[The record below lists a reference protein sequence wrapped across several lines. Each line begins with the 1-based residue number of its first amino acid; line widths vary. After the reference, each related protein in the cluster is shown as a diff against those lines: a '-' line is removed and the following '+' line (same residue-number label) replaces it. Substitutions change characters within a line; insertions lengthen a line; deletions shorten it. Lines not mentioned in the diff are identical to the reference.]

1 MRTITLIQLVLLS
14 GNYMGLCSRLQVSLS
29 ETRTQQR
36 VSRCEIVMWEDIRL
50 VRDVVS
56 GSAADCYV
64 REGYLC
70 VCLFVCTSFIPIEI
84 FRVFFASC
92 KLTD

>member
-1 MRTITLIQLVLLS
+1 M
-14 GNYMGLCSRLQVSLS
+14 SLS

-36 VSRCEIVMWEDIRL
+36 VSRCEIVMREDIRC

-64 REGYLC
+64 REGCLC
-70 VCLFVCTSFIPIEI
+70 VYLFVCTSFISIEI

-92 KLTD
+92 KLTN

>member
-1 MRTITLIQLVLLS
+1 MRTNTLRQLVLARS
-14 GNYMGLCSRLQVSLS
+14 YIGLYSRLRVGRS

-36 VSRCEIVMWEDIRL
+36 VSRCKIVLREDEWR

-64 REGYLC
+64 RE
-70 VCLFVCTSFIPIEI
+70 VCLFVCLLVPHLS
-84 FRVFFASC
+84 
-92 KLTD
+92 